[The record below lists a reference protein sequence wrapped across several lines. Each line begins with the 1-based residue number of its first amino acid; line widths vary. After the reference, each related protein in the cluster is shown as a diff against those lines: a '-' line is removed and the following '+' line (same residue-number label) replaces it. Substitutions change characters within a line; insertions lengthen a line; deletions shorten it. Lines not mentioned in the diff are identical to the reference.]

1 MIYNNLHIS
10 KGYSK
15 NYIYNH
21 FYPAY
26 TVAKIYP
33 TWRSNKR
40 LIYAEKPKDLDF
52 VFSAIEYNVDGLFFD
67 LKTNSLISLTFKDFI
82 DNGLKL
88 MNKENNIEK
97 GRIEKLKK
105 FEKRFRG
112 DIMRKRQY
120 KESIY
125 NTSLPIIIIR
135 KADLYYKYYD
145 IGSGSEG
152 SAYIYD
158 NDYCFKLFDNTPSE
172 KLELKYKKI
181 EELAKL
187 KDESF
192 AFPIGLVGFKD
203 MHKEGYYMNLVDVN
217 EKYEDFNELDREMRI
232 NRDIRKILYFIKEGD
247 KAIKRIHQKGVIIG
261 DTNRSNIMID
271 SENRVRFIDT
281 DNYAFKDYTFDL
293 DPAKYHYLE
302 QTYKRKFLPTDCD
315 KYSYAL
321 LCMHLLYPDKFYYRY
336 LMEEFVK
343 SLDIEPKIKDG
354 LQLIFSD
361 AENKPY
367 ISDVLDEVDP
377 SSLEKVLK
385 K

>member
-1 MIYNNLHIS
+1 M
-10 KGYSK
+10 K
-15 NYIYNH
+15 
-21 FYPAY
+21 
-26 TVAKIYP
+26 
-33 TWRSNKR
+33 KR
-40 LIYAEKPKDLDF
+40 
-52 VFSAIEYNVDGLFFD
+52 EYRD
-67 LKTNSLISLTFKDFI
+67 
-82 DNGLKL
+82 
-88 MNKENNIEK
+88 
-97 GRIEKLKK
+97 
-105 FEKRFRG
+105 
-112 DIMRKRQY
+112 
-120 KESIY
+120 SIY
-125 NTSLPIIIIR
+125 NTNLPIIIVR

-152 SAYIYD
+152 TAYIYD
-158 NDYCFKLFDNTPSE
+158 DSYCFKIFDNTPSH

-203 MHKEGYYMNLVDVN
+203 MHKEGYYMDLIDEN
-217 EKYEDFNELDREMRI
+217 EKYEDFNELNREMSI
-232 NRDIRKILYFIKEGD
+232 NRDIRKLLYFIKEGD
-247 KAIKRIHQKGVIIG
+247 IAIKRIHEKGVIIG
-261 DTNRSNIMID
+261 DTNARNIMID
-271 SENRVRFIDT
+271 SNEKVRFIDT
-281 DNYAFKDYTFDL
+281 DNYAYQDYTFDL

-302 QTYKRKFLPTDCD
+302 EAYKRKFLPTDCD

-321 LCMHLLYPDKFYYRY
+321 LCMHLLFPDKFYYRD

-367 ISDVLDEVDP
+367 ISDALDGIDI
-377 SSLEKVLK
+377 SSLEKEKVLK